1 MEVIAPVGAAA
12 KTDTAVTSPATGT
25 TAKTDTG
32 TYTPTVTGADSAN
45 DAKSATLNYES
56 FLKLLV
62 AQMKN
67 QDPTE
72 PMDAA
77 QQMAQ
82 LATFSQVEQTIKTN
96 KNLESLLQ
104 RTSLQ
109 EAGSVIGR
117 TVTSEDGKISGVV
130 KEVTLYNDGIVA
142 TLDSGTKLVIG
153 PGVKVK

>member
-1 MEVIAPVGAAA
+1 MVTPVAN
-12 KTDTAVTSPATGT
+12 T
-25 TAKTDTG
+25 TATNS
-32 TYTPTVTGADSAN
+32 YTPTVSATDSSS
-45 DAKSATLNYES
+45 DEKSATLNYES

-72 PMDAA
+72 PMDSA

-109 EAGSVIGR
+109 EANSVIGR
-117 TVTSEDGKISGVV
+117 TVTSNDGKISGVV
-130 KEVTLYNDGIVA
+130 TEVTLYTDGIVA
-142 TLDSGTKLVIG
+142 TLESGEQLVIG
-153 PGVKVK
+153 PGVKVS

>member
-1 MEVIAPVGAAA
+1 MVDAVG
-12 KTDTAVTSPATGT
+12 TSTSSGYMPGVTA
-25 TAKTDTG
+25 
-32 TYTPTVTGADSAN
+32 ADSGK
-45 DAKSATLNYES
+45 DTKSATLNYES

-72 PMDAA
+72 PMDAS

-109 EAGSVIGR
+109 EANSVIGR
-117 TVTSEDGKISGVV
+117 TVTSEDGKITGVV

-142 TLDSGTKLVIG
+142 TLDSGKTLVIG
-153 PGVKVK
+153 PGVKVSETKTTETKTGDTET

>member
-1 MEVIAPVGAAA
+1 MVSTNPVGSS
-12 KTDTAVTSPATGT
+12 TSAG
-25 TAKTDTG
+25 
-32 TYTPTVTGADSAN
+32 YTPTVTGADSAK
-45 DAKSATLNYES
+45 DTKDATLNYES

-72 PMDAA
+72 PMDAT

-109 EAGSVIGR
+109 EANSVIGR
-117 TVTSEDGKISGVV
+117 TVTSEDGKVSGVV

-153 PGVKVK
+153 PGVKVSETKASETQT

>member
-1 MEVIAPVGAAA
+1 MVDPVGAAGR
-12 KTDTAVTSPATGT
+12 SG
-25 TAKTDTG
+25 
-32 TYTPTVTGADSAN
+32 YTPNVSAN
-45 DAKSATLNYES
+45 DSAADSSKATLNYES

-62 AQMKN
+62 AQLKN

-72 PMDAA
+72 PMDPT

-109 EAGSVIGR
+109 EANSVIGR

-130 KEVTLYNDGIVA
+130 KEVTLYTDGIVA
-142 TLDSGTKLVIG
+142 TLESGKKLVIG
-153 PGVKVK
+153 PGVKVS

>member
-1 MEVIAPVGAAA
+1 MVSPVGAA
-12 KTDTAVTSPATGT
+12 TAADKP
-25 TAKTDTG
+25 
-32 TYTPTVTGADSAN
+32 YTPTVTGAESGTDE
-45 DAKSATLNYES
+45 KSATINYES

-72 PMDAA
+72 PMDAT

-96 KNLESLLQ
+96 KNLESMLQ

-109 EAGSVIGR
+109 EANSVIGR
-117 TVTSEDGKISGVV
+117 TVVSNDGATSGVV

-142 TLDSGTKLVIG
+142 TLDSGKKLVIG
-153 PGVKVK
+153 PGVTVK

>member
-1 MEVIAPVGAAA
+1 MVTPVGA
-12 KTDTAVTSPATGT
+12 TGT
-25 TAKTDTG
+25 SSDTP
-32 TYTPTVTGADSAN
+32 YTPTVTGTDATGDSK
-45 DAKSATLNYES
+45 DATLNYES

-62 AQMKN
+62 AQLKN
-67 QDPTE
+67 QDPTA
-72 PMDAA
+72 PMDAT

-109 EAGSVIGR
+109 EANSVIGR

-130 KEVTLYNDGIVA
+130 KEVTLYTDGIVA
-142 TLDSGTKLVIG
+142 TLDSGEKLVIG
-153 PGVKVK
+153 PGVKVSDTVVSEPTT

>member
-1 MEVIAPVGAAA
+1 MVNPVG
-12 KTDTAVTSPATGT
+12 TSTSGYMPG
-25 TAKTDTG
+25 
-32 TYTPTVTGADSAN
+32 VTGAEAGTDT
-45 DAKSATLNYES
+45 KSATLNYES

-72 PMDAA
+72 PMDAS

-96 KNLESLLQ
+96 KNLENLLQ

-109 EAGSVIGR
+109 EANSVIGR
-117 TVTSEDGKISGVV
+117 TVTSDDGKTSGTVT
-130 KEVTLYNDGIVA
+130 EVTLYNDGIVA
-142 TLDSGTKLVIG
+142 TLDSGKKLVIG
-153 PGVKVK
+153 PGVTVK

>member
-1 MEVIAPVGAAA
+1 MVDAVGATTYSGYTPGASATESGSDA
-12 KTDTAVTSPATGT
+12 KT
-25 TAKTDTG
+25 
-32 TYTPTVTGADSAN
+32 
-45 DAKSATLNYES
+45 ATLNYES

-62 AQMKN
+62 AQLKN

-72 PMDAA
+72 PMDPT

-96 KNLESLLQ
+96 TNLESLLQ

-109 EAGSVIGR
+109 EANSVIGR
-117 TVTSEDGKISGVV
+117 TITSEDGKISGVV
-130 KEVTLYNDGIVA
+130 KEVTLYTDGIVA
-142 TLDSGTKLVIG
+142 TLDSGEKLVVG

>member
-1 MEVIAPVGAAA
+1 MV
-12 KTDTAVTSPATGT
+12 DAVNSSTSSGYMPS
-25 TAKTDTG
+25 
-32 TYTPTVTGADSAN
+32 VTGAETSKDT
-45 DAKSATLNYES
+45 KSATLNYES

-72 PMDAA
+72 PMDAT

-96 KNLESLLQ
+96 KNLESMLQ

-109 EAGSVIGR
+109 EANSVMGR
-117 TVTSEDGKISGVV
+117 TVTSDDGKTSGIV

-142 TLDSGTKLVIG
+142 TLDSGKKLVIG
-153 PGVKVK
+153 PGVTVK

>member
-1 MEVIAPVGAAA
+1 MVTPVGAASNA
-12 KTDTAVTSPATGT
+12 NTP
-25 TAKTDTG
+25 
-32 TYTPTVTGADSAN
+32 YTPTVTGADSSA
-45 DAKSATLNYES
+45 DEKSATITYES

-72 PMDAA
+72 PMDAT

-109 EAGSVIGR
+109 EANSVIGR

-130 KEVTLYNDGIVA
+130 TEVTLYNDGIVA
-142 TLDSGTKLVIG
+142 KLDSGKTLVIG
-153 PGVKVK
+153 PGVKVSETKASETTS

>member
-1 MEVIAPVGAAA
+1 MVDTVGSS
-12 KTDTAVTSPATGT
+12 TSSG
-25 TAKTDTG
+25 
-32 TYTPTVTGADSAN
+32 YVPTVTGADSTT
-45 DAKSATLNYES
+45 DSKSATLNYES

-72 PMDAA
+72 PMDAT

-109 EAGSVIGR
+109 EANSVIGR
-117 TVTSEDGKISGVV
+117 TVTSDDGKISGVV

-142 TLDSGTKLVIG
+142 TLESGEKIVVG
-153 PGVKVK
+153 PGVTVK

>member
-1 MEVIAPVGAAA
+1 MPSV
-12 KTDTAVTSPATGT
+12 TA
-25 TAKTDTG
+25 
-32 TYTPTVTGADSAN
+32 ADSTK
-45 DAKSATLNYES
+45 AKKDATLNYES

-72 PMDAA
+72 PMDAT

-96 KNLESLLQ
+96 KNLESMLQ

-109 EAGSVIGR
+109 EANSVIGR
-117 TVTSEDGKISGVV
+117 TVVSNDGATSGVV
-130 KEVTLYNDGIVA
+130 KEVTLYTDGIVA
-142 TLDSGTKLVIG
+142 TLDSGKKLVIG
-153 PGVKVK
+153 PGVTVK

>member
-1 MEVIAPVGAAA
+1 MVDAVGSP
-12 KTDTAVTSPATGT
+12 TSAG
-25 TAKTDTG
+25 
-32 TYTPTVTGADSAN
+32 YTPTVTGAESNKDTK
-45 DAKSATLNYES
+45 DATLNYES

-67 QDPTE
+67 QDPTA
-72 PMDAA
+72 PMDAS

-109 EAGSVIGR
+109 EANAVIGR
-117 TVTSEDGKISGVV
+117 TVTSQDGKVSGVV
-130 KEVTLYNDGIVA
+130 KEVALYNDGIVA
-142 TLDSGTKLVIG
+142 TLDSGEKLVIG
-153 PGVKVK
+153 PGVIVK

>member
-1 MEVIAPVGAAA
+1 MVTPVGAASGA
-12 KTDTAVTSPATGT
+12 NTP
-25 TAKTDTG
+25 
-32 TYTPTVTGADSAN
+32 YTPSVSGSESSTDE
-45 DAKSATLNYES
+45 KSTTLQYES

-72 PMDAA
+72 PMDAT
-77 QQMAQ
+77 QQMSQ
-82 LATFSQVEQTIKTN
+82 LATFSQVEQTVKTN

-109 EAGSVIGR
+109 EANSVIGR
-117 TVTSEDGKISGVV
+117 TVTSEDGKITGVV

-142 TLDSGTKLVIG
+142 KLDSGKTLVIG
-153 PGVKVK
+153 PGVKISDGKSDTKT

>member
-1 MEVIAPVGAAA
+1 MVTTNPVG
-12 KTDTAVTSPATGT
+12 TDT
-25 TAKTDTG
+25 TAKS
-32 TYTPTVTGADSAN
+32 YTPGVSATDSAK

-109 EAGSVIGR
+109 EANSVIGR
-117 TVTSEDGKISGVV
+117 TITSEDGKVSGVV
-130 KEVTLYNDGIVA
+130 KEVTLYTDGIVA
-142 TLDSGTKLVIG
+142 TLESGEKIVVG
-153 PGVKVK
+153 PGVKVS

>member
-1 MEVIAPVGAAA
+1 MVTPVAAA
-12 KTDTAVTSPATGT
+12 STTSSS
-25 TAKTDTG
+25 
-32 TYTPTVTGADSAN
+32 YTPTVTGAESGTDE
-45 DAKSATLNYES
+45 KSATINYES

-72 PMDAA
+72 PMDAT

-109 EAGSVIGR
+109 EANSVIGR
-117 TVTSEDGKISGVV
+117 TVTSEDGTISGVV
-130 KEVTLYNDGIVA
+130 TEVTLYNDGIVA
-142 TLDSGTKLVIG
+142 TLDSGKTLIIG
-153 PGVKVK
+153 PGVKVSETVASTPETSDPET

>member
-1 MEVIAPVGAAA
+1 MVDAVGSTNA
-12 KTDTAVTSPATGT
+12 SG
-25 TAKTDTG
+25 
-32 TYTPTVTGADSAN
+32 YMPTVTGAASGKDSQ
-45 DAKSATLNYES
+45 DATLNYES

-72 PMDAA
+72 PMDAS

-109 EAGSVIGR
+109 EANSVIGR
-117 TVTSEDGKISGVV
+117 TVTSDDGKTSGVV
-130 KEVTLYNDGIVA
+130 TEVTLYNDGIVA
-142 TLDSGTKLVIG
+142 TLESGKKIVVG
-153 PGVKVK
+153 PGVTVK

>member
-1 MEVIAPVGAAA
+1 MVDTSAVGSA
-12 KTDTAVTSPATGT
+12 TSSGYMPSVTA
-25 TAKTDTG
+25 
-32 TYTPTVTGADSAN
+32 ADSTKATK
-45 DAKSATLNYES
+45 DATLNYES

-72 PMDAA
+72 PMDAT

-96 KNLESLLQ
+96 KNLESMLQ

-109 EAGSVIGR
+109 EANSVIGR
-117 TVTSEDGKISGVV
+117 TVVSNDGATSGVV
-130 KEVTLYNDGIVA
+130 KEVTRYNDGSVA
-142 TLDSGTKLVIG
+142 TLDSGTKHGIG
-153 PGVKVK
+153 PGVTVK

>member
-1 MEVIAPVGAAA
+1 MVDAVGSS
-12 KTDTAVTSPATGT
+12 TSSG
-25 TAKTDTG
+25 
-32 TYTPTVTGADSAN
+32 YVPTVTGADAGE
-45 DAKSATLNYES
+45 DTKSASLNYES

-72 PMDAA
+72 PMDAT

-109 EAGSVIGR
+109 EANSVIGR
-117 TVTSEDGKISGVV
+117 TVTSSDGKTSGVV
-130 KEVTLYNDGIVA
+130 TEVTLYNDGIVA
-142 TLDSGTKLVIG
+142 TLESGEKIVVG
-153 PGVKVK
+153 PGVTVK

>member
-1 MEVIAPVGAAA
+1 MVTPVGA
-12 KTDTAVTSPATGT
+12 TSTATSNQATSGSEAS
-25 TAKTDTG
+25 TAE
-32 TYTPTVTGADSAN
+32 
-45 DAKSATLNYES
+45 KSATLNYES

-72 PMDAA
+72 PMDSA

-96 KNLESLLQ
+96 KNFESLLQ

-109 EAGSVIGR
+109 EANSVIGR
-117 TVTSEDGKISGVV
+117 TVTSEDGKITGVV

-142 TLDSGTKLVIG
+142 KLDSGEKLVIG
-153 PGVKVK
+153 PGVKISETKT

>member
-1 MEVIAPVGAAA
+1 MVTTNPVGAA
-12 KTDTAVTSPATGT
+12 TSSG
-25 TAKTDTG
+25 
-32 TYTPTVTGADSAN
+32 YTPTVTGADSGT
-45 DAKSATLNYES
+45 DSKSATLNYES

-109 EAGSVIGR
+109 EANSVIGR
-117 TVTSEDGKISGVV
+117 TVTSEDGKVTGVV

-142 TLDSGTKLVIG
+142 KLDSGEKLVIG
-153 PGVKVK
+153 PGVMISETKS

>member
-1 MEVIAPVGAAA
+1 MVTPVGAASSA
-12 KTDTAVTSPATGT
+12 TSTPVATGSEAT
-25 TAKTDTG
+25 TAE
-32 TYTPTVTGADSAN
+32 
-45 DAKSATLNYES
+45 KSATLNYES

-72 PMDAA
+72 PMDSA

-109 EAGSVIGR
+109 EANSVIGR
-117 TVTSEDGKISGVV
+117 TVTSEDGKITGVV

-142 TLDSGTKLVIG
+142 KLDSGEKLVIG
-153 PGVKVK
+153 PGVKISETKT

>member
-1 MEVIAPVGAAA
+1 MVTPVGAASSA
-12 KTDTAVTSPATGT
+12 TSTQTSSGSEAT
-25 TAKTDTG
+25 TAE
-32 TYTPTVTGADSAN
+32 
-45 DAKSATLNYES
+45 KSATLNYES

-72 PMDAA
+72 PMDSA

-96 KNLESLLQ
+96 KNFESLLQ

-109 EAGSVIGR
+109 EANSVIGR
-117 TVTSEDGKISGVV
+117 TVTSEDGKITGVV

-142 TLDSGTKLVIG
+142 TLDSGEKLVVG
-153 PGVKVK
+153 PGVKISDTKS

>member
-1 MEVIAPVGAAA
+1 MVTPVGAASGA
-12 KTDTAVTSPATGT
+12 NTP
-25 TAKTDTG
+25 
-32 TYTPTVTGADSAN
+32 YTPSVSGSESSADE
-45 DAKSATLNYES
+45 KSTTLQYES

-72 PMDAA
+72 PMDAT
-77 QQMAQ
+77 QQMSQ
-82 LATFSQVEQTIKTN
+82 LATFSQVEQTVKTN

-109 EAGSVIGR
+109 EANSVIGR
-117 TVTSEDGKISGVV
+117 TVTSEDGKITGVV

-142 TLDSGTKLVIG
+142 KLDSGKTLVIG
-153 PGVKVK
+153 PGVKISDGKSDTKT

>member
-1 MEVIAPVGAAA
+1 MVDPVNNSKPSG
-12 KTDTAVTSPATGT
+12 
-25 TAKTDTG
+25 
-32 TYTPTVTGADSAN
+32 YMPTVTGAETAKDT
-45 DAKSATLNYES
+45 KSATLNYES

-72 PMDAA
+72 PMDPTA
-77 QQMAQ
+77 QMAQ

-96 KNLESLLQ
+96 KNLESMLQ

-109 EAGSVIGR
+109 EANSVIGR
-117 TVTSEDGKISGVV
+117 TVTSDDGKISGVV

-142 TLDSGTKLVIG
+142 MLDSGKKLVIG
-153 PGVKVK
+153 PGVTVK

>member
-1 MEVIAPVGAAA
+1 MVTPVGAASSA
-12 KTDTAVTSPATGT
+12 TSTQTSSGSEAT
-25 TAKTDTG
+25 TAE
-32 TYTPTVTGADSAN
+32 
-45 DAKSATLNYES
+45 KSATLNYES

-72 PMDAA
+72 PMDSA

-96 KNLESLLQ
+96 KNFESLLQ

-109 EAGSVIGR
+109 EANSVIGR
-117 TVTSEDGKISGVV
+117 TVTSEDGKVTGVV
-130 KEVTLYNDGIVA
+130 TEVTLYNDGIVA
-142 TLDSGTKLVIG
+142 KLDSGEKLVIG
-153 PGVKVK
+153 PGVKISETKT